1 MLKCANRDPVETL
14 RIFKNHNLSPAFLVP
29 TQTGLEKSIMDA
41 TYSIRQ
47 FLSDSKIHNYQNQKQ
62 GIEHKVIKQA
72 TLIAKD
78 FIKETKV
85 SFYRPETKNGD
96 PRIWIYGLKEKASN
110 FDLLALLKGKNQLI
124 IFNCSNLNIE
134 NFFQSERNLL
144 NQLFDTE
151 NLSII
156 AEELLEKCKKINKK
170 GFVKTL
176 RAGDTGV
183 GYTFESLLGIKS
195 NSNKSPDY
203 KGIELKT
210 GRESKTIRPNLFSM
224 APNWDIS
231 NLKNAEEILE
241 KRGGY
246 SPKYGPCKVIFH
258 TIKNQ
263 VNSYGLS
270 LVLENNVINQIYKNN
285 GQKEYDVKWLLSD
298 FNQRLKEKHSETFW
312 ISAKCEGARGSKEES
327 FHYKKIVHT
336 GNVNLTIIPTLIEL
350 GVITVDYLLWE
361 KLKGWQKYTKK
372 KGYDYLWKI
381 KPKDRHLL
389 FNFQKEYQF

>member
-1 MLKCANRDPVETL
+1 MLKCANRDPIDTL
-14 RIFKNHNLSPAFLVP
+14 RIFKNHNLSPSFLVP

-47 FLSDSKIHNYQNQKQ
+47 FLSDSKIHNYENQKQ

-72 TLIAKD
+72 ILIAND
-78 FIKETKV
+78 FITETRV

-124 IFNCSNLNIE
+124 ILNCSNLNID
-134 NFFQSERNLL
+134 NFFQRERNLL
-144 NQLFDTE
+144 NHLLDIE
-151 NLSII
+151 NPSII
-156 AEELLEKCKKINKK
+156 AEELLEKCKQINKK

-203 KGIELKT
+203 KGIEIKT

-241 KRGGY
+241 KRGRY

-270 LVLENNVINQIYKNN
+270 LVLENNVINQIYSNSR
-285 GQKEYDVKWLLSD
+285 QKEYDLRWLLSD
-298 FNQRLKEKHSETFW
+298 FNERLKEKHSETFW
-312 ISAKCEGARGSKEES
+312 ISAQSKGGRGSTEES

-336 GNVNLTIIPTLIEL
+336 GNINLTIIPTLIEL
-350 GVITVDYLLWE
+350 GIITVDYLLWE
-361 KLKGWQKYTKK
+361 KLPGWQKYTKK

-389 FNFQKEYQF
+389 FNFQKEYQL

>member
-1 MLKCANRDPVETL
+1 MLKCANRDPTDTL
-14 RIFKNHNLSPAFLVP
+14 RIFKKHNLSPCFLVP

-41 TYSIRQ
+41 TNLIRQ
-47 FLSDSKIHNYQNQKQ
+47 FLSDSKIHNYENQKQ

-72 TLIAKD
+72 ILIAND
-78 FIKETKV
+78 FITETRV
-85 SFYRPETKNGD
+85 SFYRPETKKGD

-124 IFNCSNLNIE
+124 IFNCSNLNID
-134 NFFQSERNLL
+134 NFFQRERDLL
-144 NQLFDTE
+144 EQLLDIE
-151 NLSII
+151 NPSIVS
-156 AEELLEKCKKINKK
+156 EELLEKCKQINKR
-170 GFVKTL
+170 GFIKTL
-176 RAGDTGV
+176 RVGDTGV
-183 GYTFESLLGIKS
+183 GFTFESLLGIKS
-195 NSNKSPDY
+195 NSSKSPDF
-203 KGIELKT
+203 KGIEIKT

-224 APNWDIS
+224 VPNWDIS

-246 SPKYGPCKVIFH
+246 SPKFGPCKVIHH
-258 TIKNQ
+258 TISNKE
-263 VNSYGLS
+263 NSYGLS
-270 LVLENNVINQIYKNN
+270 LVVENNEINQIYKNN

-298 FNQRLKEKHSETFW
+298 FNKRLKEKHSETFW
-312 ISAKCEGARGSKEES
+312 ISAKCQGVRGSKEES

-361 KLKGWQKYTKK
+361 KLPGWQKYTKK
-372 KGYDYLWKI
+372 NGYDYLWKI

-389 FNFQKEYQF
+389 FNFQKEYQL

>member
-47 FLSDSKIHNYQNQKQ
+47 FLNDSKIHNYENQKK
-62 GIEHKVIKQA
+62 GKENKVVKQA
-72 TLIAKD
+72 ILIAKD
-78 FIKETKV
+78 FITETSV

-124 IFNCSNLNIE
+124 IFNCSNLNIA
-134 NFFQSERNLL
+134 NFFQRERNLL
-144 NQLFDTE
+144 NQLLDIE
-151 NLSII
+151 NPSIVS
-156 AEELLEKCKKINKK
+156 EELLEKCRQINKK
-170 GFVKTL
+170 GFIKTL
-176 RAGDTGV
+176 RVGDTGV
-183 GYTFESLLGIKS
+183 GFTFESLLGIKS
-195 NSNKSPDY
+195 NSSKSPDY
-203 KGIELKT
+203 KGIEIKT

-224 APNWDIS
+224 VPNWDIS

-246 SPKYGPCKVIFH
+246 SPKFGPCKVIHH
-258 TIKNQ
+258 TISNKE
-263 VNSYGLS
+263 NSYGLS
-270 LVLENNVINQIYKNN
+270 LVVENNVINQIYKNN

-312 ISAKCEGARGSKEES
+312 ISAKCEGARGSTEES